1 MFFLSY
7 INFAV
12 NSQTYYYFFI
22 IMFFLSF
29 FGLINYSRNLVA
41 FMVYLELLY
50 LNISFLFIVIS
61 GSLFNMFGELFSFLL
76 LSIAACE
83 AAIGFSILIL
93 LLNKQGTIFLNIM
106 YLKLGL
112 EIGPTKIT
120 ILHFICKEM
129 LI

>member
-1 MFFLSY
+1 
-7 INFAV
+7 
-12 NSQTYYYFFI
+12 
-22 IMFFLSF
+22 MFFLSF

-93 LLNKQGTIFLNIM
+93 LLNKQGTIFLKDFHNFH
-106 YLKLGL
+106 G
-112 EIGPTKIT
+112 
-120 ILHFICKEM
+120 
-129 LI
+129 